1 MPKYYDHDCL
11 PNFFRSL
18 LTTRVAKNSHI
29 LTTTYFTFPQKRR
42 WRNLK
47 SFTTK
52 FRIRSKD
59 RKSNYELRP
68 ILVLFCNFVALVL
81 GSSCVKGLIITK
93 FVKQIKFE
101 ETWGWKES
109 KNCLQRQSWSNY
121 FKHLFFSYEIAHSGK
136 SSMSIF
142 QNFLPVLTKFSFC
155 EEGWTLG
162 SNSMTF
168 WDIHHIS

>member
-18 LTTRVAKNSHI
+18 LTTRVVKNSHI

-109 KNCLQRQSWSNY
+109 KNFAETIMAKLFQTPFLLIRNSAQWEKYNVY
-121 FKHLFFSYEIAHSGK
+121 FSEFFT
-136 SSMSIF
+136 SIDKIF
-142 QNFLPVLTKFSFC
+142 ILRGRLDTR
-155 EEGWTLG
+155 L
-162 SNSMTF
+162 
-168 WDIHHIS
+168 